1 LNTELLKDKN
11 ILFVETD
18 QSIIDQ
24 VEPIFKKVFN
34 NIFISRD
41 GEDGLKVFEQNQH
54 IDFVV
59 TDLQVSKLD
68 GLDMIAKIKAL
79 KEEIPSILM
88 SADANYESFLRAD
101 EIGIYRYLLKP
112 LDVEELLKAM
122 VSYLEEKN

>member
-1 LNTELLKDKN
+1 MNTELLKDKN
-11 ILFVETD
+11 ILFVEND
-18 QSIIDQ
+18 QSVIDQ
-24 VEPIFKKVFN
+24 IEPIFKKVFN
-34 NIFISRD
+34 NIFISKD
-41 GEDGLKVFEQNQH
+41 GEDGLKVFEKNQH

-68 GLDMIAKIKAL
+68 GIDMIAKIKAL

-101 EIGIYRYLLKP
+101 EVGIYRYLLKP

-122 VSYLEEKN
+122 VSYLEDKT